1 MVFYCSDWIVSDFIQ
16 LTAAEWHFWTSV
28 ISGFR
33 REVDENCALQVYNAE
48 SSGNSLPKF
57 RGKLSVSSSRMNFS
71 SPLKMRPIGC
81 PETSVRNYHYS
92 RRVIAQRSAV
102 LALGQVSSLIIF
114 LTGDFAKTFGT
125 SKLHLFH
132 NLLYKI
138 PNLKDCVGGGNRPV
152 VRKFW
157 ISCSLQ

>member
-1 MVFYCSDWIVSDFIQ
+1 MFWLNCFRFNS
-16 LTAAEWHFWTSV
+16 AHF
-28 ISGFR
+28 SGVTILGKCNFR
-33 REVDENCALQVYNAE
+33 LPTRSRWELRSSGYNAE
-48 SSGNSLPKF
+48 SSGNFLPTF

-71 SPLKMRPIGC
+71 SLLKMRPIGC

-92 RRVIAQRSAV
+92 RRVISEKSAV
-102 LALGQVSSLIIF
+102 LTLGQVPPLSIF

-132 NLLYKI
+132 HLFYKI
-138 PNLKDCVGGGNRPV
+138 PNLKDCVGGGNRTF
-152 VRKFW
+152 VRKLW